1 MSNSI
6 PLAEGQHEP
15 PLLDGWGAG
24 LLDDFSMPSFAR
36 SAWRIVRHGRGYDPS
51 LARMS
56 RGLALGVVRH
66 PDGPFRRGGI
76 QLGSAEVGGRGLGD
90 FQASVC
96 CRFPEAVGVGGEV
109 RIVPFAGHA
118 APALIIEP
126 VGPIKNALRVI
137 ASGARGKPP
146 ASMMCQANMAEWRV
160 LTVRRVGPSWRIWV
174 DGNEQPLPLAFVQH
188 ENAEPIS
195 IGLSATVGG
204 ASGPPDATTPEL
216 YSALFAWVRISTPV
230 F

>member
-1 MSNSI
+1 MISV
-6 PLAEGQHEP
+6 PAAEGQYEP
-15 PLLDGWGAG
+15 PLLEGWGAG

-36 SAWRIVRHGRGYDPS
+36 SAWRIVRHGRGYDPA

-56 RGLALGVVRH
+56 RGLSLGVVRH

-76 QLGSAEVGGRGLGD
+76 QLGSSEAGGRGLHD

-96 CRFPEAVGVGGEV
+96 CRFPEAVGVGGEI
-109 RIVPFAGHA
+109 RIVPFVGRAS
-118 APALIIEP
+118 PALTMEP
-126 VGPIKNALRVI
+126 VGPAKNALRI
-137 ASGARGKPP
+137 TARSRGGKPP
-146 ASMMCQANMAEWRV
+146 AVMAQQVDMTEWHV
-160 LTVRRVGPSWRIWV
+160 LTVRRVGPSWRVWI
-174 DGNEQPLPLAFVQH
+174 DGNELPLPLAFVQH

-195 IGLSATVGG
+195 VGLSATIGG
-204 ASGPPDATTPEL
+204 AAGAPDENTPQL